1 MCHSRAW
8 IVRVLQPGDSSRQAA
23 FCCLGPYIKGWR
35 WAAENPVYKS
45 KTVYSQKPVAAQGLS
60 AFLSYIMDRNDQ
72 AKAGVTGAPGAK
84 KRTPPFRVEFFIWR
98 SGPSVA
104 AGAPPRTGPGT
115 LAQRRGLSGD
125 GEWAK
130 RRAGKAEGRTPRT
143 PGAHTFVRSD
153 RRERERLLGE

>member
-45 KTVYSQKPVAAQGLS
+45 KTVYSQKPVAALGYPGAWRHIWRRS
-60 AFLSYIMDRNDQ
+60 DPAG
-72 AKAGVTGAPGAK
+72 AGVTGAPGAK

-98 SGPSVA
+98 TDTPKGGRHNRREPA
-104 AGAPPRTGPGT
+104 LHGT
-115 LAQRRGLSGD
+115 L
-125 GEWAK
+125 
-130 RRAGKAEGRTPRT
+130 
-143 PGAHTFVRSD
+143 
-153 RRERERLLGE
+153 